1 MAEKKITKREMF
13 AMVINA
19 LGQTEVAQKAEMVAF
34 LEHEIDLLE
43 RKSSKSAT
51 TKNQAENEKLMV
63 LIKDALAEL
72 GKPVTVSEL
81 MPLVELSNQKI
92 SALLRILK
100 ERGEVVKT
108 TDKKKSLFSLAEQLS
123 IGRLH
128 KCAVCFFVHF
138 FS

>member
-108 TDKKKSLFSLAEQLS
+108 TDKKKSLFSLAE
-123 IGRLH
+123 
-128 KCAVCFFVHF
+128 
-138 FS
+138 

>member
-1 MAEKKITKREMF
+1 MAEKKMTKKEMF
-13 AMVINA
+13 AMLKGVVNKMEA
-19 LGQTEVAQKAEMVAF
+19 TEENFQMKVDMLVF
-34 LEHEIDLLE
+34 IDHEIDLLE

-100 ERGEVVKT
+100 ERGEIVKT
-108 TDKKKSLFSLAEQLS
+108 TDKKKSLFSLAE
-123 IGRLH
+123 
-128 KCAVCFFVHF
+128 
-138 FS
+138 